1 MRKISCIIFCLSTLL
16 FSSCD
21 EGDITEKNIV
31 SATGKTAKFTANI
44 SGVESWPSGYSV
56 VIAGFTANNTY
67 ANISKNIQSSMNEEI
82 VLSGISDNVTSLEIC
97 VINRLRERIVTLYQ
111 YDCSQD
117 HNDTII
123 KNLGTI
129 NAGMFNAIQNKIFTT
144 TCARCHGLGK
154 SAAANLNL
162 TNDSSYVSLV
172 QHESTKSSG
181 KNRVVPNNVEESYL
195 YEVISGND
203 TILSFNHT
211 NMLTNFNDIRLIEK
225 WISNGAEE

>member
-1 MRKISCIIFCLSTLL
+1 MKAHSLIIACFSALL
-16 FSSCD
+16 LSSCD
-21 EGDITEKNIV
+21 EGDINEKIV
-31 SATGKTAKFTANI
+31 LSTTGKTAKITTNI
-44 SGVESWPSGYSV
+44 FGVESWPSGYNV

-67 ANISKNIQSSMNEEI
+67 ANISKNIPASTNGEI

-111 YDCSQD
+111 YDCSKD
-117 HNDTII
+117 NTDTIV
-123 KNLGTI
+123 KNAGTI
-129 NAGMFNAIQNKIFTT
+129 NAGMFPSIQNNIFTT

-162 TNDSSYVSLV
+162 TSDSSYISLV
-172 QHESTKSSG
+172 QHESTKSPG
-181 KNRVVPNNVEESYL
+181 KTRVVPNNVEDSYL
-195 YEVISGND
+195 YDVISGND

-211 NMLTNFNDIRLIEK
+211 NMIANYNDIRLIEK

>member
-1 MRKISCIIFCLSTLL
+1 MRAISFSIICLSVLL

-21 EGDITEKNIV
+21 EGDIKEDIV
-31 SATGKTAKFTANI
+31 MSATGKTAKFTADI
-44 SGVESWPSGYSV
+44 SGVESWPVGYNV
-56 VIAGFTANNTY
+56 VIAGFTVNNSY
-67 ANISKNIQSSMNEEI
+67 ANISKNIPTSTIGEI
-82 VLSGISDNVTSLEIC
+82 VLSGISDNVTTLEIC

-111 YDCSQD
+111 YDCSHD
-117 HNDTII
+117 NNDTII
-123 KNLGTI
+123 KNLGKI
-129 NAGMFNAIQNKIFTT
+129 NAGMFKAIQNNIFTT

-172 QHESTKSSG
+172 KHESSKAMG
-181 KNRVVPNNVEESYL
+181 KFRVVPNNTNESYL

-203 TILSFNHT
+203 SILSFNHT
-211 NMLTNFNDIRLIEK
+211 NMITNFNDIRLIEK